1 MRKSRY
7 TVLMLMMAA
16 SLSACGQAKPA
27 ETTAVATT
35 AAETSVA
42 ATEGSAEAD
51 QAAAD
56 HVAELIDAIYV
67 QERTEDTDAQ
77 CAEAKAAWDQL
88 RNAELTSI

>member
-7 TVLMLMMAA
+7 TMLMLLMAA

-27 ETTAVATT
+27 ETTAAATT
-35 AAETSVA
+35 AAETTEA
-42 ATEGSAEAD
+42 ATENSAEAD

-56 HVAELIDAIYV
+56 HVAALIDAIYV

-77 CAEAKAAWDQL
+77 CADCL
-88 RNAELTSI
+88 LYTSPSPRD